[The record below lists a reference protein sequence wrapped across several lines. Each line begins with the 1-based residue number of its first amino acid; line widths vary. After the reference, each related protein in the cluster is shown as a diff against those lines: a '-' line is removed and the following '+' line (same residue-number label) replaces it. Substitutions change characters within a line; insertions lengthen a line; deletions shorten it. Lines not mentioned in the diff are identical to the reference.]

1 MGYKF
6 RKTEKELNLLILQ
19 SLIKA
24 GSVSADKTLDEIVMS
39 KREEILR
46 NHENHRS
53 IWQNKSNGKWY
64 TKLGADK
71 HMVAKKNRSD
81 LENAI
86 VEYYLTKERLSATF
100 EETFI
105 SFCKHMKDTG
115 CLEQKT
121 IDEYRNEYNLMIKNS
136 TFSQLH
142 MNTITETDLIRFLKG
157 LANRKDKLP
166 LKRFNACKTV
176 IRAVF
181 NHAKLEMEIE
191 CITVKHIMDDLKFTS
206 NCFKETT
213 TDKNLQVFKLSE
225 TRKIKDLLAN
235 TTNVKELGIL
245 LTLETGLRLGEL
257 CVLKREDTTDTHIC
271 VNHSEHKARIEGK
284 YQYYIGLP
292 KKKKKRKVA
301 LSIEA
306 KTILD
311 RILTLNDSE
320 WLFPSDR
327 FEDSWMRSYCFDTEI
342 RNVCERC
349 DIPIRS
355 MHKLR
360 KTYASYLL
368 HIGKDE
374 KMVQEQLGHSDIKTT
389 REHYQYNLLDDDQ
402 TVETLRDVKVG

>member
-6 RKTEKELNLLILQ
+6 RKSRQELDNIILQ
-19 SLIKA
+19 SLINA
-24 GSVSADKTLDEIVMS
+24 GTVCLDKVLEYVMNR
-39 KREEILR
+39 REEILK
-46 NHENHRS
+46 NHESHRS
-53 IWQNKSNGKWY
+53 IWQNETTGKWH
-64 TKLGADK
+64 TKLGAK
-71 HMVAKKNRSD
+71 KTMVVRKERSN

-86 VEYYLTKERLSATF
+86 VEYYLLEESLSATF
-100 EETFI
+100 EEAFI
-105 SFCKHMKDTG
+105 SFCNYMEETES
-115 CLEQKT
+115 LEPKS
-121 IDEYRNEYNLMIKNS
+121 IDEYQNEYNLMIKNS

-142 MNTITETDLIRFLKG
+142 MNTISEADLIRFLKS
-157 LANRKDKLP
+157 LAYRKDKLP
-166 LKRFNACKTV
+166 SKRFSACKTV

-181 NHAKLEMEIE
+181 NQAKLEMEIE
-191 CITVKHIMDDLKFTS
+191 CITVKHIMDDLKFPS

-257 CVLKREDTTDTHIC
+257 CVLKREDITDTHIC
-271 VNHSEHKARIEGK
+271 VNHSEHKARIDGK

-292 KKKKKRKVA
+292 KKKKKRKVV
-301 LSIEA
+301 LSVEA

-360 KTYASYLL
+360 KTYASYLV

-402 TVETLRDVKVG
+402 TVDALRDVKVG